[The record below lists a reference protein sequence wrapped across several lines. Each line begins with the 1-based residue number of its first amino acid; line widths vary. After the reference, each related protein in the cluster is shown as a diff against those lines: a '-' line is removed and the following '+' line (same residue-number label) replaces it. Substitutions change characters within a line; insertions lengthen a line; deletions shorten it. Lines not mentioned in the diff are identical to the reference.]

1 MVIVPCELRLDEIML
16 LLQLFKSL
24 ENSQGGIYTL
34 LDSQKNV
41 SVFPCVHADLCYGGV
56 GMLLEYFISDHCF

>member
-1 MVIVPCELRLDEIML
+1 MVIVPCELRLDEIVL

-41 SVFPCVHADLCYGGV
+41 SLSLCLCGLVLWWCGDAI
-56 GMLLEYFISDHCF
+56 EYFIYDDCF